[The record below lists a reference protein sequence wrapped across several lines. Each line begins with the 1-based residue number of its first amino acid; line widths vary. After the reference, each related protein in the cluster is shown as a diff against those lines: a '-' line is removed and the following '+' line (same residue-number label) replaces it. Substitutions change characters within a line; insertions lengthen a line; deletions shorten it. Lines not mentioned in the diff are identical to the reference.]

1 MAHEYDIVTTLP
13 TCEHEGFDEYYCV
26 NCGKTEIKNVQP
38 IIDHTPGNWILDKQ
52 PSCVQKGSRHKEC
65 SMCGKTLKSEELA
78 LSDHIYG
85 NWRTDKP
92 STCTEKGSE
101 KRICTTCGKEERRD
115 LALIAHDYEDT
126 VIAPTCTKEGC
137 TKHTCKVCGDSYED
151 NRTGK
156 LEHMW
161 DEGVITLQ
169 PTTSKE
175 GEKTF
180 TCLSCGET
188 KTETVAKLVEEENG
202 NCGSCKSSV
211 NAEDMPVAIAG
222 IISLLAAA
230 AFVLKRGKN
239 R

>member
-1 MAHEYDIVTTLP
+1 MHPA
-13 TCEHEGFDEYYCV
+13 TCQSRGYTEHYCV
-26 NCGKTEIKNVQP
+26 NCGKIEKRNETLRISHIAGE
-38 IIDHTPGNWILDKQ
+38 WITDKEAT
-52 PSCVQKGSRHKEC
+52 CTAKGSRHTECTMCAKVLATEEIAIKEH
-65 SMCGKTLKSEELA
+65 SFGEWTEVKA
-78 LSDHIYG
+78 
-85 NWRTDKP
+85 

-101 KRICTTCGKEERRD
+101 KRVCSTCGKEETRQIE
-115 LALIAHDYEDT
+115 LVAHNYEDT
-126 VIAPTCTKEGC
+126 VVPATCKQEGC

-151 NRTGK
+151 NRTAK
-156 LEHMW
+156 LEHTW

-188 KTETVAKLVEEENG
+188 KTETVAKLAEEENG